1 MTDMY
6 AHLPPWHSTTM
17 HGVRSHSWLQLAGVL
32 AFGYSAKHQASNM
45 SGDVAASSSGGPPSD
60 PSELRLRAQ
69 RGGRQQRKRA
79 LAELS
84 ALEGPS

>member
-1 MTDMY
+1 
-6 AHLPPWHSTTM
+6 
-17 HGVRSHSWLQLAGVL
+17 
-32 AFGYSAKHQASNM
+32 M
-45 SGDVAASSSGGPPSD
+45 SGDVVASSSGGPPSD

-84 ALEGPS
+84 ALEGPSGPATGPSQRRSTGWALVLDL